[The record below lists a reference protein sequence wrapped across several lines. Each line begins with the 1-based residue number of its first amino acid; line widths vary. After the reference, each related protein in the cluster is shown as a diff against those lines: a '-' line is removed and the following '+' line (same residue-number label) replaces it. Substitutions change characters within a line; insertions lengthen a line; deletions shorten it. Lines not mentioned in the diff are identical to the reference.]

1 MENQQR
7 PTALEVANQA
17 IQSAERVAI
26 ILGAGLIFR
35 QALKDNA
42 EAQAKAQAKA
52 KAEAEAQLKA
62 QAEAQA
68 KAQAEAEAQLKAEAK
83 AEAKAQAE
91 TEAKAKAEAE
101 ANKPHWL
108 ITGFNVVTFRLFQVG
123 VAFGLGW
130 LTHINFNETPLEK
143 FVVPLV
149 GVITALGIYLYGDK
163 KDK

>member
-1 MENQQR
+1 MENEQR
-7 PTALEVANQA
+7 PTGLEVANQA
-17 IQSAERVAI
+17 IQSAEKVAI

-35 QALKDNA
+35 QVLKDNA

-68 KAQAEAEAQLKAEAK
+68 KAEAEA
-83 AEAKAQAE
+83 
-91 TEAKAKAEAE
+91 EAKAKAEAE

-108 ITGFNVVTFRLFQVG
+108 ITGFNVVTFRLFQIG

-130 LTHINFNETPLEK
+130 LTYINFNETPLEK